1 MRTSLEGNRRLS
13 PRRQALQRRAL
24 PPRRSIFRRVWGMLR
39 PAIVTADMVMATTP
53 MKTSTLSISTAS
65 DALGR
70 LGM

>member
-24 PPRRSIFRRVWGMLR
+24 PPRRSIFCRVWGMLR
-39 PAIVTADMVMATTP
+39 PVIVTADMVIATTP
-53 MKTSTLSISTAS
+53 MKTSTLSISAAS